1 MDINKNL
8 LNFNNGFETETAV
21 KLEEQNKKLVVS
33 LRSTEQELVQI
44 EQEIN
49 EKTSK
54 LIEETEKKITGKQD
68 ELKKINLS
76 IQQRVKESAQV
87 KKAEQ
92 YYRDVITEH
101 PSDVLRIAQA
111 EKERNSTREKIR
123 KQIQSENTKEL
134 EMLRQELEELEKT
147 KQEILTQSSQEIK
160 KLQSLRDTKSK
171 SVTAL
176 KEQLEQSKKALR
188 RLQAEKMAQSSN
200 RTTPG
205 PKENTG
211 TAPVTKKASV
221 VKATPP
227 SNMRGKRGDDFLGVL
242 GERIVVQKEDKQ
254 EGQKKK
260 ISPRSPLLPPER
272 VTEKSRPLYPD
283 EISPETIRLGQ
294 TIFVPMKLVTRGP
307 KGESIHDMVYS
318 GISEEELVKKYGF
331 GADEAR
337 SVAARYS
344 SEAYKKYLPSLKG
357 APTVSHMAGIPVGA
371 SRGKYQGPE
380 AAGRKGTALHTVAE
394 MAIGGWKVNDI
405 LAGIELSSKG
415 MASRLSKEQLWDL
428 AGVRDL
434 EEALGGDA
442 KAVKEHLDSF
452 AKMAKALVSSNK
464 EPLVE
469 QTFGA
474 ITNVGGKL
482 IPWGGTFDFL
492 SEATLTDFKSNQKM
506 SNKMGWQLNLLR
518 FLINLAHLAGY
529 DIPNVESLQIA
540 HQPAPMR
547 PGDKPT
553 PKTYAIKSIP
563 LEKMEEFVPLM
574 LTQFIETQEGRK
586 GYYNARPFASVGPLY
601 DFSNQYKKGV
611 TFNGF
616 TLNALQ
622 KMFKAGQLTAQ
633 GVRKQ
638 IWEGIKSRN
647 PEGEIKLGEPFES
660 YEEYENLAKRL
671 FKGTAGDTTNSQGWY
686 DPDFVKAILW
696 EDDSKRAPQNP
707 EERLYRDRIR
717 GAFARAQQ
725 EEYDRDLGG
734 NQSPRKEWEPL
745 SERLEGTAPELTEE
759 EDLDA
764 YFEREQNKNL
774 LTMPFR
780 VGNIPQIGHLFS
792 RFWAASDVYEGIF
805 SPLLKQLNEERAEKG
820 QVPLLL
826 EDVLTESQAKEY
838 ELSKDL
844 KKRFEQAQKDEGD
857 QFSPIKEFAKIARNS
872 KDPLRKEENFDRV
885 ISWWGRLLKNYKQYF
900 ETTPEEAEAFLKSL
914 PEEERAAYRTQSPSE
929 ELEAIFNKYA
939 LGGRKADVAL
949 DSELMRKT
957 IAEGATYATTTSFKE
972 KKEKEEENPLVK
984 IEDIKERL
992 NVLQAAEVFG
1002 FEGVKSSEWK
1012 YGGTIVKNPEGKA
1025 VAWKYGGREFPG
1037 KNRDEFRAAL
1047 KEEIDIVIEQLGD
1060 LMDKKEEKDAQELAE
1075 AASEESVQDS
1085 ALKDEKEIRRA
1096 LKNKKKALKTSYRLF
1111 EKGNRLYRA
1120 ETELGD
1126 EEREKLRKSVG
1137 ALALNLLSYEQS
1149 LEPHNYLSE
1158 VTDFINLTPE
1168 DKEKRERWI
1177 ESGGWSTLRRREAP
1191 PDHETKAKDYA
1202 ATPEVVYRRREA
1214 PPDHETKAKDVVYE
1228 PPKEV
1233 AKEIADAFK
1242 EYAESAEKHIGEEA
1256 VKNIEEV
1263 KSTTPNIGL
1272 PYSKQALPGAKTVT
1286 TSMGPV
1292 PVQLFGRKDVDL
1304 RDYIEKQITVDEEG
1318 RLLGAS
1324 FQKRRPRQYVD
1335 YGEYGDLLGWKEVF
1349 GEKTREEAEADLE
1362 SRFAKRRT
1370 KESGDL
1376 YSQDKKE
1383 IQNILDQVFGSKTS
1397 KNPLFDEVAGIH
1409 SDTTEIKE
1417 TLDEVAKDL
1426 ETRAS
1431 RPGGSGGATGYGS
1444 GSYRFDSSFGGVFGS
1459 GRDKKP
1465 DKDKKG
1471 EEEDLKR
1478 YKANLNQ
1485 VTTLMKEVEVIQKR
1499 LNTTPSL
1506 LKGGREAG
1514 EEILVEHEGTIA
1526 RLNEENSL
1534 MIIQGRLS
1542 KEQVVQLEAEAQAR
1556 RKINSLKVQGMK
1568 GGAQSIFDVIRG
1580 NVKNTITRM
1589 FDYTGVYRV
1598 LNQITAS
1605 FQKVITLTKEL
1616 DTATFNLRVVSGA
1629 NAEEARGLIDD
1640 YNKLA
1645 KQLGATT
1652 VEIANAANEWLN

>member
-272 VTEKSRPLYPD
+272 VTKKSKPLYPD
-283 EISPETIRLGQ
+283 EISPETIRPGQ

-357 APTVSHMAGIPVGA
+357 VPTVSHMAGIPVGA

-380 AAGRKGTALHTVAE
+380 AAGRKGTALHTVGE

-405 LAGIELSSKG
+405 LTGIELSSKG
-415 MASRLSKEQLWDL
+415 MASGLSKEQLWDL

-482 IPWGGTFDFL
+482 IPWGGTFDLL

-518 FLINLAHLAGY
+518 FLTNLAHLAGY

-696 EDDSKRAPQNP
+696 EDDSKRAPQNI

-717 GAFARAQQ
+717 GAFERAQQ

-857 QFSPIKEFAKIARNS
+857 QFSPIKEFAKIAKNS

-939 LGGRKADVAL
+939 LGGRKADVTL

-957 IAEGATYATTTSFKE
+957 IAEGATYATTTSFKV

-992 NVLQAAEVFG
+992 NVLRAAKNFG

-1025 VAWKYGGREFPG
+1025 VAWEYGGRVFPG
-1037 KNRDEFRAAL
+1037 EVRDEFLAAL
-1047 KEEIDIVIEQLGD
+1047 DEEMDTVIEQLTD
-1060 LMDKKEEKDAQELAE
+1060 LMGKKEEKDAQELAE
-1075 AASEESVQDS
+1075 ARPMEPDQGSVF
-1085 ALKDEKEIRRA
+1085 KDEKKTKRA
-1096 LKNKKKALKTSYRLF
+1096 LKNKKKALKTKYRLKKKI
-1111 EKGNRLYRA
+1111 EEQYYA
-1120 ETELGD
+1120 DVEPGD
-1126 EEREKLRKSVG
+1126 EDWEKLEKSKN
-1137 ALALNLLSYEQS
+1137 ALLLNLLSYEQS
-1149 LEPHNYLSE
+1149 LEPHDYLSE

-1168 DKEKRERWI
+1168 DKEKREGWI

-1202 ATPEVVYRRREA
+1202 ATPEVVY
-1214 PPDHETKAKDVVYE
+1214 E

-1242 EYAESAEKHIGEEA
+1242 EGVESTEKRIGEETA
-1256 VKNIEEV
+1256 EKIEEV
-1263 KSTTPNIGL
+1263 KSTTANIGL

-1426 ETRAS
+1426 ETRVLQ
-1431 RPGGSGGATGYGS
+1431 PGGSGGATGYGG
-1444 GSYRFDSSFGGVFGS
+1444 GSYRFDASFGGAFGS

-1478 YKANLNQ
+1478 YKANLKQ
-1485 VTTLMKEVEVIQKR
+1485 VTSLMKEVEVIQKE

-1506 LKGGREAG
+1506 LKGGREAR
-1514 EEILVEHEGTIA
+1514 EELLVEHEGTIA

-1534 MIIQGRLS
+1534 MIVQGRLS